1 VAAVLAA
8 AAAVGGAATLAAAAV
23 LASVVVLA
31 VVALFDDTLV
41 MLCIRMFSRSWS
53 LELQHLCA
61 LLPVAASARRCMC
74 PERLL
79 LALPLAL
86 ASHELAPT
94 RTSGSAALWPAIA
107 GRRGS
112 RPVRARATI
121 VIMCVW

>member
-1 VAAVLAA
+1 MRRLSWPRRRQLEAR
-8 AAAVGGAATLAAAAV
+8 LAAAAV
-23 LASVVVLA
+23 LAMVVVLA

-41 MLCIRMFSRSWS
+41 MLCVRMFSRSWC

-74 PERLL
+74 PARPL

-94 RTSGSAALWPAIA
+94 RTSGSGALWPAIA